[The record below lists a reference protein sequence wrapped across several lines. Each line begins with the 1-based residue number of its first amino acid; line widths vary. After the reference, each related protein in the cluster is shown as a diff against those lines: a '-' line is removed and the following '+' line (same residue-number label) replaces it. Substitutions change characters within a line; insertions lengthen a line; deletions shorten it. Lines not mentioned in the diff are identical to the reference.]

1 MRPAIPPLAAFL
13 AGCLQIGT
21 GTGSGTG
28 PGSAADSGTPGT
40 SLPRSAVS
48 DAGPTGSNCF
58 ALPGTQAVLCE
69 QVDTCP
75 GLLVD
80 PGAFPDCGFR
90 VRASGGPP
98 GGGAL
103 DLECL
108 CGTALCPIGVPTTC
122 SEAKQL
128 LLGQTVLGVCI
139 QQDEGRCVELLPAD
153 AGQNSACDR
162 SCADSCAGAPSCI
175 QLCGC

>member
-1 MRPAIPPLAAFL
+1 MRLAVPLLAAFL

-21 GTGSGTG
+21 GNGTGS
-28 PGSAADSGTPGT
+28 GSAADSGPL
-40 SLPRSAVS
+40 SLRSGVP

-58 ALPGTQAVLCE
+58 ALPGTQAVICE

-75 GLLVD
+75 GVFVD

-90 VRASGGPP
+90 VRAGT
-98 GGGAL
+98 GGGGL

-108 CGTALCPIGVPTTC
+108 CGTALCPIGVPTSC
-122 SEAKQL
+122 SEAKRL
-128 LLGQTVLGVCI
+128 LEGQTVLGVCT

-153 AGQNSACDR
+153 AGQSSACDR